1 MLSLEKR
8 WFVGEVREGSPAH
21 LAGILPYDELISI
34 NSVPIFFWEIEQLV
48 KLFRS
53 EEGREIQLELRRY
66 PQPGAS
72 TFQELFIRFLLTKQ
86 I

>member
-1 MLSLEKR
+1 M
-8 WFVGEVREGSPAH
+8 
-21 LAGILPYDELISI
+21 D
-34 NSVPIFFWEIEQLV
+34 QLV

-66 PQPGAS
+66 PKPGAS
-72 TFQELFIRFLLTKQ
+72 TFQELSLRFRLTKQ

>member
-1 MLSLEKR
+1 M
-8 WFVGEVREGSPAH
+8 
-21 LAGILPYDELISI
+21 D
-34 NSVPIFFWEIEQLV
+34 QLV

-66 PQPGAS
+66 PKPGAP
-72 TFQELFIRFLLTKQ
+72 TFEKLSLSFRLAKQ